1 LRTAYPTI
9 CATDAAERA
18 LLPGSPGVDFYVNPP
33 HRTTP
38 RTRPTA
44 TDDSS
49 HSRYRRSTRCRSPT
63 SVRNGRHVPR
73 AVVAVERPPVLAVQH
88 GIVNQRAIWIDPAEL
103 PVRRAGLTPYPIA
116 EPVQASKRVAERFRF
131 PLEPTQALLARARLR
146 TLAIRPSRIA
156 APDGR
161 WDVSGVAMGYLWG

>member
-9 CATDAAERA
+9 CGPGAADRA
-18 LLPGSPGVDFYVNPP
+18 LLPGRRLLRESSTPDSIAYTSDGNGRLVPLEISPFNEVPQPD
-33 HRTTP
+33 
-38 RTRPTA
+38 
-44 TDDSS
+44 
-49 HSRYRRSTRCRSPT
+49 
-63 SVRNGRHVPR
+63 VRNGRHVPR

-131 PLEPTQALLARARLR
+131 PLEPTQALLARARRR
-146 TLAIRPSRIA
+146 TLAIHLSRIA